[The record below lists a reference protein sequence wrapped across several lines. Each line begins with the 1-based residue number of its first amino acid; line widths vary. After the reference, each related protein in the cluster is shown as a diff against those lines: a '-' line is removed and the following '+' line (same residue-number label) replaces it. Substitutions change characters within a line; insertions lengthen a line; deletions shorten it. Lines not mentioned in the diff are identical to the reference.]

1 MKNEDVQ
8 DLRYE
13 LDCLKIEGL
22 IDEILGK
29 FELLGKINENED
41 NSSEL
46 AGFEINKLLKEQT
59 KLENQYNELIN
70 RRNKLKSIEH
80 KQQYIQI
87 QLEIN
92 DVARS
97 LKESTK
103 KLCRL
108 FKENK
113 NLNEDIV
120 KVKGERDD
128 IIITLNKLIAALRT
142 REFFKFEQEIIEEL
156 EGHNRLEEF
165 QNKEKEL
172 MTKIKNVKQEI
183 QAETKVFKSE
193 MNEKQMTIN
202 KLKEEYN
209 KARTEINIHVS
220 YQKKEIETNEQ
231 TEQRIYEQ
239 KEDLLINNKKDLEVL
254 KMQEEKAFEKTKDY
268 LLKEQDRLKI
278 DVDFWAVG

>member
-172 MTKIKNVKQEI
+172 MTKIKNVQQEI

>member
-1 MKNEDVQ
+1 MKNEDIQ

-13 LDCLKIEGL
+13 LDCLKVEGL
-22 IDEILGK
+22 IEEIIGK
-29 FELLGKINENED
+29 FELLGKLNENED

-128 IIITLNKLIAALRT
+128 IIVTLNKLIAALRT
-142 REFFKFEQEIIEEL
+142 REFFNFEQEIIEEL

-172 MTKIKNVKQEI
+172 MSKIKNVKQEI
-183 QAETKVFKSE
+183 QTETKVFKSE

-220 YQKKEIETNEQ
+220 YQKKEIETSEQ

-254 KMQEEKAFEKTKDY
+254 KAQEEKSFEKTKDY

-278 DVDFWAVG
+278 DVEFWAVG

>member
-1 MKNEDVQ
+1 MKNEEMQ
-8 DLRYE
+8 EMRYE
-13 LDCLKIEGL
+13 LDCLKIEAV
-22 IDEILGK
+22 IDEMLGK
-29 FELLGKINENED
+29 FEFLGKINESED

-59 KLENQYNELIN
+59 KLENQYNDLIN

-87 QLEIN
+87 QAEIN

-120 KVKGERDD
+120 KVKGERDE
-128 IIITLNKLIAALRT
+128 IIATLNKLVAALRI
-142 REFFKFEQEIIEEL
+142 REFYKYEQEIIEEL

-165 QNKEKEL
+165 QNKEKDL
-172 MTKIKNVKQEI
+172 TAKIKTVRQEI
-183 QAETKVFKSE
+183 VAENKVFKSE
-193 MNEKQMTIN
+193 MNEKQMTVN

-209 KARTEINIHVS
+209 KAKTEITIHLK

-239 KEDLLINNKKDLEVL
+239 KEDLLLNNRKDLDVL
-254 KMQEEKAFEKTKDY
+254 KLHEEKSFEKTKEY
-268 LLKEQDRLKI
+268 LLKEQERLKV
-278 DVDFWAVG
+278 DVDFWAVV